1 MLAFNRLAT
10 VLFFVLSL
18 GFLVS
23 ALPTAASNANKLA
36 VRHESEQLSTLVLGL
51 QADVDVCINAIGKIF
66 LDYLS
71 AKPKPKV
78 NVGGLKATADI
89 FAQVD
94 LVVEKINTCAAAI
107 LALGANLDIDDS
119 VQADIAASVG
129 AIIEVIVK
137 LCVDLNAK
145 LGIIIVLGL
154 FAKIDACLQLLL
166 TNLGVCVSGII
177 SLVAKVVLNVG
188 VEAFAS
194 VHLGLCA
201 SVLGLVGV

>member
-1 MLAFNRLAT
+1 MLAFNRLTT

-23 ALPTAASNANKLA
+23 ALPTAASNANELA

-51 QADVDVCINAIGKIF
+51 QADVDVCINAI
-66 LDYLS
+66 
-71 AKPKPKV
+71 
-78 NVGGLKATADI
+78 GGLKATADI

-107 LALGANLDIDDS
+107 LALGANLDIDAS